1 MKGGFGNRFVK
12 AGRAGYFGF
21 LGATAIIHI
30 TPLVKSIFRDFESRY
45 FRERHGE
52 FETAVLLI
60 IGFLALIMEP
70 VTYIVNLAVC
80 LEKYGPIAFLW
91 LAPVAVCQSYA
102 VLKWLSHKRTLRL

>member
-1 MKGGFGNRFVK
+1 MKGSLGIRFF
-12 AGRAGYFGF
+12 RAIRTGYFGF

-45 FRERHGE
+45 FSEGHDE
-52 FETAVLLI
+52 FENAALLI

-80 LEKYGPIAFLW
+80 LEKNGYIAFLW
-91 LAPVAVCQSYA
+91 LAPVAVCQSCA
-102 VLKWLSHKRTLRL
+102 IIKWLLNKRIAD

>member
-1 MKGGFGNRFVK
+1 MKKGFGIKFVK

-30 TPLVKSIFRDFESRY
+30 TPLVKSIFKDFESRY
-45 FRERHGE
+45 FSERHDE
-52 FETAVLLI
+52 FETAVLLS

-80 LEKYGPIAFLW
+80 LEKHGYIAFLW
-91 LAPVAVCQSYA
+91 LAPVAVCQAYA
-102 VLKWLSHKRTLRL
+102 IFKWFSNKRTKRL